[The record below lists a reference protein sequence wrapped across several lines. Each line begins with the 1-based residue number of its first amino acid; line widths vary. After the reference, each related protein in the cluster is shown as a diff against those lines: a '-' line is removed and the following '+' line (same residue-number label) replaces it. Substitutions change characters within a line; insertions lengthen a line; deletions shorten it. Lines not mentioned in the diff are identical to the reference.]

1 MKKQNC
7 TLSDAEW
14 RIMQSLWR
22 GGSPMS
28 VREIMDDLAD
38 EPAWSIHS
46 VISFLKRMET
56 KGAVRIHEGRPI
68 RYSAALDREAAVQR
82 ETQELLGRVYGGEK
96 LLMIQCAVNASPL
109 SDAER
114 DELIAILKGGRK

>member
-1 MKKQNC
+1 MKKNNC

-22 GGSPMS
+22 GGEAMS
-28 VREIMDDLAD
+28 VREIMDDVN
-38 EPAWSIHS
+38 EESWSVHS
-46 VISFLKRMET
+46 VISFLKRMEG

-68 RYSAALDREAAVQR
+68 RYSALLDRDEALQQ
-82 ETQELLGRVYGGEK
+82 ETNELLGRVYGGQK
-96 LLMIQCAVNASPL
+96 LLMVQYAVNSSPL

-114 DELIAILKGGRK
+114 EELIAILKGGK

>member
-1 MKKQNC
+1 MKKNNC

-22 GGSPMS
+22 GGGAMS
-28 VREIMDDLAD
+28 VREIMDDLGD
-38 EPAWSIHS
+38 DSVWSIHS
-46 VISFLKRMET
+46 VISFLKRMEG
-56 KGAVRIHEGRPI
+56 KGAVSIHEGRPI
-68 RYSAALDREAAVQR
+68 RYSALLDRGEAVQQ
-82 ETQELLGRVYGGEK
+82 ETNDLLGRVYGGEK

-114 DELIAILKGGRK
+114 EELIAILRGGK